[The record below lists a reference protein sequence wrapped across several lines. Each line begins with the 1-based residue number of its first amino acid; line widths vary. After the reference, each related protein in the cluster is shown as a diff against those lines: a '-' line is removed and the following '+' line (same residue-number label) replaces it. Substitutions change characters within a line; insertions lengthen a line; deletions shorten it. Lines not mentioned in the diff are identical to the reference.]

1 MPKTYYLPTD
11 DSGKAEL
18 LELIASQLPAYA
30 EELGLTPAD
39 VSEVKADAEAFRFTL
54 AVLNQI
60 QNNSKQ
66 WTAHK
71 NLLRDSDTGGPVP
84 PFPPL
89 MELSAKAPAAVPK
102 GIIPRLTRLVARIKS
117 SRNYTNAIG
126 QALGLV
132 GSIKSIDPSS
142 WKPELT
148 ATLEANH
155 PHIGWIKG
163 DADSL
168 EIMVDR
174 GDDKG
179 FVPLTI
185 TTSTRYTDTS
195 PIPTRA
201 AIWHYKGVYR
211 LKDEQVGQWSNVQS
225 IAVGG

>member
-1 MPKTYYLPTD
+1 MPKSYYLPTD
-11 DSGKAEL
+11 DSGKASLLESLATQLPVYAEL
-18 LELIASQLPAYA
+18 LDIP
-30 EELGLTPAD
+30 PAD
-39 VSEVKADAEAFRFTL
+39 LTELRADAAAFRFNLT
-54 AVLNQI
+54 VLSLI
-60 QNNSKQ
+60 QNSSKQ

-84 PFPPL
+84 PYPPL
-89 MELSAKAPAAVPK
+89 VELPGTPPAEVPK

-117 SRNYTNAIG
+117 SRNYTDAVG

-155 PHIGWIKG
+155 PHIGWTKG

-168 EIMVDR
+168 EIIVDR
-174 GDDKG
+174 SDDKG

-185 TTSTRYTDTS
+185 TTSTRYADTS
-195 PIPTRA
+195 PIPTHA
-201 AIWHYKGVYR
+201 ALWHYKGIYR

>member
-1 MPKTYYLPTD
+1 MPKNYYLPTD

-18 LELIASQLPAYA
+18 LELIASQLPTYA
-30 EELGLTPAD
+30 EPLGLTPAD
-39 VSEVKADAEAFRFTL
+39 VAELKADAEAFRFTL

-60 QNNSKQ
+60 QNSGKQ

-71 NLLRDSDTGGPVP
+71 NLLRDSDTGGPIP
-84 PFPPL
+84 QFPPL
-89 MELSAKAPAAVPK
+89 MELTGKAPAAVPK

-117 SRNYTNAIG
+117 SREYTDAIG

-148 ATLEANH
+148 ATLEASH
-155 PHIGWIKG
+155 PQIGWIKG

-168 EIMVDR
+168 EIIVDR
-174 GDDKG
+174 SDDKG

-185 TTSTRYTDTS
+185 TTSPRYSDTS
-195 PIPTRA
+195 PVPAHA
-201 AIWHYKGVYR
+201 AVWHYKGIYR

>member
-1 MPKTYYLPTD
+1 MSTIQA
-11 DSGKAEL
+11 SH
-18 LELIASQLPAYA
+18 IASRI
-30 EELGLTPAD
+30 T
-39 VSEVKADAEAFRFTL
+39 
-54 AVLNQI
+54 
-60 QNNSKQ
+60 
-66 WTAHK
+66 
-71 NLLRDSDTGGPVP
+71 
-84 PFPPL
+84 
-89 MELSAKAPAAVPK
+89 
-102 GIIPRLTRLVARIKS
+102 ARIKS
-117 SRNYTNAIG
+117 SRNYTEAIG

-155 PHIGWIKG
+155 PQIAWPKG
-163 DADSL
+163 HADSL

-185 TTSTRYTDTS
+185 TTSPRYSDTS
-195 PIPTRA
+195 PVPAHA
-201 AIWHYKGVYR
+201 AVWHYKGIYR

>member
-1 MPKTYYLPTD
+1 MPKSYYLPGD

-18 LELIASQLPAYA
+18 LELLASQLPMYA
-30 EELGLTPAD
+30 EQLGLTAED
-39 VSEVKADAEAFRFTL
+39 TSEVQADAEAFRYTL

-60 QNNSKQ
+60 QNSSKQ

-71 NLLRDSDTGGPVP
+71 NILRDSDTGGPVP
-84 PFPPL
+84 SFPPF
-89 MELSAKAPAAVPK
+89 MEVPAKIPAAIPK
-102 GIIPRLTRLVARIKS
+102 GIVPRLTRLVARIKS
-117 SRNYTNAIG
+117 SRNYTEAIG

-155 PHIGWIKG
+155 PQIAWPKG
-163 DADSL
+163 HADSL

-185 TTSTRYTDTS
+185 TTSPRYSDTS
-195 PIPTRA
+195 PVPAHTA
-201 AIWHYKGVYR
+201 VWHYKGIYR